1 MLPSTPLE
9 RLPQL
14 SSDTAPGL
22 TIRIR
27 DPKAPG
33 RPVSRRSGPGCLELT
48 PDPSWAWDGDDWL
61 NEVDRQL
68 EALGGRAEATTAAAT
83 VVIAEAG
90 AIPYAVS
97 WSTSRAG
104 VDVLLL
110 FPRAVGKDIP
120 PENALAV
127 VDSGSGSPLTLLGY
141 SRSQSGSNG
150 PRNDSWLK
158 LFGRS
163 RLARESHFEYLP
175 PSPPGASPLSTAR
188 VVEHL
193 VAKALVMRQ
202 SLGALKEIKEAGGT
216 QVPEETLNRAQT
228 TYQGLVVL
236 AMHRLRRAGGSPD
249 WILDKLESKEWA
261 ASHGFPVALLRDVIH
276 DPGELRLDHFSTV
289 GVLKPVR
296 GSSSMGVKILHT
308 NGASLVSPGSPQGMD
323 LEALRDLEA
332 DVLRRLSDDAASRG
346 LLIEDP
352 VLDAEGHPAR
362 VDYKFFFSGDA
373 PVLAMMVERRNGG
386 IYCHW
391 TDPHGVITHPNPVWT
406 NTHYRHMTEMPKPDA
421 WSDLLDM
428 ATAIYRATGF
438 DFTRI
443 DMYLGADGPVFG
455 EVTPSPGNFFF
466 GNGDKLALSTSLDIA
481 RKVHAASV
489 SEETH

>member
-1 MLPSTPLE
+1 M
-9 RLPQL
+9 
-14 SSDTAPGL
+14 
-22 TIRIR
+22 
-27 DPKAPG
+27 
-33 RPVSRRSGPGCLELT
+33 SRRSGPGCLELT

-61 NEVDRQL
+61 NEADRQL
-68 EALGGRAEATTAAAT
+68 VALGGRAEATTSAAT

-104 VDVLLL
+104 LDVLLL
-110 FPRAVGKDIP
+110 FPRSVGEDIP
-120 PENALAV
+120 PENALGV
-127 VDSGSGSPLTLLGY
+127 VDSGSGTPLTLLSY
-141 SRSQSGSNG
+141 PRIQSGSNG

-175 PSPPGASPLSTAR
+175 SGPPSASPLSTPR

-193 VAKALVMRQ
+193 VAKALIMRQ
-202 SLGALKEIKEAGGT
+202 SLGALKEIKEASGA
-216 QVPEETLNRAQT
+216 QVPEETLYRAQT

-236 AMHRLRRAGGSPD
+236 AMHRMRKAGGSPD
-249 WILDKLESKEWA
+249 WVLDKLESKEWA
-261 ASHGFPVALLRDVIH
+261 LSHGFPVARLRDVIH
-276 DPGELRLDHFSTV
+276 DPRELRLNHFTTA
-289 GVLKPVR
+289 GVVKPVR

-308 NGASLVSPGSPQGMD
+308 RGASLVSPGSSQCMELKD
-323 LEALRDLEA
+323 LREREA
-332 DVLRRLSDDAASRG
+332 DILRHLSGDAASRG

-391 TDPHGVITHPNPVWT
+391 TNPHGVITHPNPVWT
-406 NTHYRHMTEMPKPDA
+406 NTHYRHVSEMSKPDA
-421 WSDLLDM
+421 WPDLLET
-428 ATAIYRATGF
+428 ATEIYRATGF

-443 DMYLGADGPVFG
+443 DMYLGADGPIFG

-466 GNGDKLALSTSLDIA
+466 GNGDKLALSTSLEIA
-481 RKVHAASV
+481 RKVHATS
-489 SEETH
+489 SCEETH